1 METPA
6 ESDGITRVKSA
17 KPKQNKRRA
26 PVQVDH
32 RFAIGRRIKL
42 LTAAFRERAGLDVSD
57 PDPVLLAAVEKAARL
72 TALAEDAAARATRA
86 DPKVSLDDVVR
97 MTRLADLSV
106 RRLHLDRR
114 NTKQQPSLADYLRA
128 GGQGGA
134 P

>member
-26 PVQVDH
+26 PVQVD
-32 RFAIGRRIKL
+32 RFAVGRRIKL

-128 GGQGGA
+128 DGQGGA